1 MRISLLILGAPLTT
15 DAPAQALR
23 FARAAVAAGHGVHR
37 AFFHKDAATI
47 ANRFVSLP
55 GDEVDIAA
63 LWLDFAQ
70 RHDIEVT
77 VCVAAGAR
85 RGVVDEGEAARA
97 GLRGATLREGFRIA
111 GLGEM
116 VGAMLE
122 TDRTVTFGA

>member
-23 FARAAVAAGHGVHR
+23 FARAAVAAGHRVHR
-37 AFFHKDAATI
+37 AFFHKDAVAI
-47 ANRFVSLP
+47 ANRYVSLP

-70 RHDIEVT
+70 RHDVEAI
-77 VCVAAGAR
+77 VCVAAGGR

-97 GLRGATLREGFRIA
+97 GRRGATLREGFRIA

-122 TDRTVTFGA
+122 SDRTVTFGA